1 MADEDRAVIK
11 DMDHLLTSYEK
22 GTLTRRELLSALA
35 LVGTSMSASA
45 QQTVSPLQGRASM
58 FHHVNIFVSNL
69 PHSAAFYQK
78 LGLPSTLRP
87 VYPAPGGAAY
97 GLDFTSGSCLSLIQT
112 ADPERVG
119 VGTIDHFSIGIDNFD
134 YERDTAAIKA
144 AGITPAEVD
153 RIDLLHMTDPD
164 GIAVQM
170 ADTTNT
176 IDCPRG
182 IGIPPCEP
190 VPEQAPR

>member
-1 MADEDRAVIK
+1 MADQDRAATK
-11 DMDHLLTSYEK
+11 DMDQLLTSYEK

-45 QQTVSPLQGRASM
+45 QPTVSPLQGRASM

-69 PHSAAFYQK
+69 PRSAAFYQK

-87 VYPAPGGAAY
+87 IYPAPGGAAY
-97 GLDFTSGSCLSLIQT
+97 GLDFNNGSFLSLIQT
-112 ADPERVG
+112 ADPER

-153 RIDLLHMTDPD
+153 RIELLHMTDPD

-170 ADTTNT
+170 TDTTNT

-182 IGIPPCEP
+182 IGMPPCEP
-190 VPEQAPR
+190 VPGQAPR

>member
-1 MADEDRAVIK
+1 MADQDRAATK
-11 DMDHLLTSYEK
+11 DRDQLLTSYEK

-35 LVGTSMSASA
+35 LIGTSMSASA

-69 PHSAAFYQK
+69 PRSAAFYQK

-87 VYPAPGGAAY
+87 IYPAPGGAAY
-97 GLDFTSGSCLSLIQT
+97 GLDFNNGSFLSLIQT
-112 ADPERVG
+112 ADPER

-153 RIDLLHMTDPD
+153 RIELLHMTDPD

-170 ADTTNT
+170 ADATNT

-182 IGIPPCEP
+182 IGMPPCEP
-190 VPEQAPR
+190 VPGQAPR

>member
-1 MADEDRAVIK
+1 MADQDRAATK
-11 DMDHLLTSYEK
+11 DMDQLLTSYEK
-22 GTLTRRELLSALA
+22 ATLTRRELLSALA

-45 QQTVSPLQGRASM
+45 QPTVSPLQGRASM

-69 PHSAAFYQK
+69 PRSAAFYQK

-87 VYPAPGGAAY
+87 IYPAPGGAAY
-97 GLDFTSGSCLSLIQT
+97 GLDFNNGSFLSLIQT
-112 ADPERVG
+112 ADPER

-153 RIDLLHMTDPD
+153 RIELLHMTDPD

-170 ADTTNT
+170 TDTTNT

-182 IGIPPCEP
+182 IGMPPCEP
-190 VPEQAPR
+190 VPGQAPR

>member
-1 MADEDRAVIK
+1 MADQDRAATK
-11 DMDHLLTSYEK
+11 DMDQLLTSYEK

-45 QQTVSPLQGRASM
+45 QPTVSPLQGRASM
-58 FHHVNIFVSNL
+58 FHHVNIFVS
-69 PHSAAFYQK
+69 
-78 LGLPSTLRP
+78 TLRP
-87 VYPAPGGAAY
+87 IYPAPGGAAY
-97 GLDFTSGSCLSLIQT
+97 GLDFNNGSFLSLIQT
-112 ADPERVG
+112 ADPER

-153 RIDLLHMTDPD
+153 RIELLHMTDPD

-170 ADTTNT
+170 TDTTNT

-182 IGIPPCEP
+182 IGMPPCEP
-190 VPEQAPR
+190 VPGQAPR

>member
-1 MADEDRAVIK
+1 MADQDRAATK
-11 DMDHLLTSYEK
+11 DMDQLLTSYEK

-45 QQTVSPLQGRASM
+45 QPTVSPLQGRASM

-69 PHSAAFYQK
+69 PRSAAFYQK

-87 VYPAPGGAAY
+87 IYPAPGGAAY
-97 GLDFTSGSCLSLIQT
+97 GLDFNNGSFLSLIQT
-112 ADPERVG
+112 AAPER

-153 RIDLLHMTDPD
+153 RIELLHMTDPD
-164 GIAVQM
+164 GIGVQM
-170 ADTTNT
+170 ADTNNI
-176 IDCPRG
+176 IDCPGG
-182 IGIPPCEP
+182 IGMPPCEP
-190 VPEQAPR
+190 VLGQEPR

>member
-1 MADEDRAVIK
+1 MADQDRAATK
-11 DMDHLLTSYEK
+11 DMDQLLTSYEK

-45 QQTVSPLQGRASM
+45 QPTVSPLQGRASM
-58 FHHVNIFVSNL
+58 FHHVNLFVSNL
-69 PHSAAFYQK
+69 PRSAAFYQK

-87 VYPAPGGAAY
+87 IYPTPGGAAY
-97 GLDFTSGSCLSLIQT
+97 GLDFNNGSFLSLIQT
-112 ADPERVG
+112 GDPEL

-153 RIDLLHMTDPD
+153 RIELLHMTDPD

-182 IGIPPCEP
+182 IGMPPCEP
-190 VPEQAPR
+190 IPGQAPG

>member
-1 MADEDRAVIK
+1 MPDQDRAATK
-11 DMDHLLTSYEK
+11 DMDQLLTSYEK

-45 QQTVSPLQGRASM
+45 QPTVSPLQGRASM

-69 PHSAAFYQK
+69 PRSAAFYQK

-87 VYPAPGGAAY
+87 IYPAPGGAAY
-97 GLDFTSGSCLSLIQT
+97 GLDFNNGSFLSLIQT
-112 ADPERVG
+112 ADPER

-153 RIDLLHMTDPD
+153 RIELLHMTDPD

-170 ADTTNT
+170 TDTTNT

-182 IGIPPCEP
+182 IGMPPCEP
-190 VPEQAPR
+190 VPGQAPR

>member
-1 MADEDRAVIK
+1 MADQDRAATN
-11 DMDHLLTSYEK
+11 DMDQLLTSYEK

-45 QQTVSPLQGRASM
+45 QPTVSPLQGRASM

-69 PHSAAFYQK
+69 PRSAAFYQK

-87 VYPAPGGAAY
+87 IYPAPGGAAY
-97 GLDFTSGSCLSLIQT
+97 GLDFNNGSFLSLIQT
-112 ADPERVG
+112 ADPER

-153 RIDLLHMTDPD
+153 RIELLHMTDPD

-170 ADTTNT
+170 TDTTNT

-182 IGIPPCEP
+182 IGMPPCEP
-190 VPEQAPR
+190 VPGQAPR